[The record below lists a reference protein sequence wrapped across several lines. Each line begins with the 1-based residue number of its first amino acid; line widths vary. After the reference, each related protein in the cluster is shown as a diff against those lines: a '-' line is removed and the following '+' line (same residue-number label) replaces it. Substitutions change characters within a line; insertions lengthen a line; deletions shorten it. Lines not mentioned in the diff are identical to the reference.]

1 MSRLRVTVLAHDQ
14 GFTPLTWLAPFTACA
29 FKARAKNVI
38 AQILPEP
45 QASLLT
51 GTLDTTFD
59 PGAGTNGE
67 ASAVAIQPSDG
78 QVLVG
83 GDFTTVDGSTHNRL
97 ARLDTNGN
105 VDSAFN
111 PDVNE
116 AVLAIFV
123 LQGFWK
129 SRLIAPVDKPTQ

>member
-1 MSRLRVTVLAHDQ
+1 MSRPRVTVLAHDQ
-14 GFTPLTWLAPFTACA
+14 GFAPLTWLAPFTACA

-38 AQILPEP
+38 AQMLRVPEP

-83 GDFTTVDGSTHNRL
+83 GDFTTVDGLTYNRL
-97 ARLDTNGN
+97 GRLDTNGN

-116 AVLAIFV
+116 GLCW
-123 LQGFWK
+123 QSPC
-129 SRLIAPVDKPTQ
+129 SRTTRFSSAAPSR

>member
-1 MSRLRVTVLAHDQ
+1 MSHPRVTVLAHDQ
-14 GFTPLTWLAPFTACA
+14 GFAPLMWLAPFTGCA
-29 FKARAKNVI
+29 FKARATPTRVI
-38 AQILPEP
+38 AQVLRVPEP

-67 ASAVAIQPSDG
+67 ASAVAIRPSDG

-116 AVLAIFV
+116 AVP
-123 LQGFWK
+123 QSPC
-129 SRLIAPVDKPTQ
+129 SRTTRFSSAAPSR